1 MGVQPPHPVPLRYTL
16 LRPLLLHVLLQFSV
30 QTDLSTSAGTVA
42 AKEMG
47 ATVLAGEETSLLWVD
62 QCRLRQSGAVEATAG
77 PFAAAATARGPLV
90 TVVASV
96 VLSPKG
102 EFVLSPARGA
112 SRGEGT
118 TDPHCTTTT
127 ATRPPPPRTV
137 LEFRMVVSSS

>member
-96 VLSPKG
+96 VLSP
-102 EFVLSPARGA
+102 RA
-112 SRGEGT
+112 SL
-118 TDPHCTTTT
+118 CS
-127 ATRPPPPRTV
+127 PPPAAPPGGRGRRTHIV
-137 LEFRMVVSSS
+137 RRQQPLVPLLHGQC